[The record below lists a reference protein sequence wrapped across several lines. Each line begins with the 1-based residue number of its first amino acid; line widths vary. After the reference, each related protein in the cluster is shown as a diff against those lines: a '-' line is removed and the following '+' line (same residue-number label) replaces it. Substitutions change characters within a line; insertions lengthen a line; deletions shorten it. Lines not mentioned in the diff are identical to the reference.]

1 MSRRSS
7 RVADLIRAE
16 LSQILLRRLQDPRVK
31 LTTVTGVDVSPDL
44 KHAIVQVSIVGD
56 DQQRRQALDALR
68 HAKGFLRS
76 QLAKEL
82 HNMKSTPELR
92 FELDRGA
99 EYSQRI
105 SDLLENADEHGNK
118 RP

>member
-16 LSQILLRRLQDPRVK
+16 LSQILLRRVQDPRVK
-31 LTTVTGVDVSPDL
+31 LTTVTGVSVSPDL
-44 KHAIVQVSIVGD
+44 KHAVVQVSIVGD
-56 DQQRRQALDALR
+56 DDQRRAAMEALQ

-82 HNMKSTPELR
+82 HNMKSTPDLR

-105 SDLLENADEHGNK
+105 SDLLENPDEHGNR

>member
-16 LSQILLRRLQDPRVK
+16 LSRIILRKLQDPRVK
-31 LTTVTGVDVSPDL
+31 LATVTDVDVSPDL
-44 KHAIVQVSIVGD
+44 KHAVAQVSILGD
-56 DQQRRQALDALR
+56 DQQREEAMQALR

-82 HNMKSTPELR
+82 HGMKTIPELR

-105 SDLLENADEHGNK
+105 SDLLETPDEHGNE
-118 RP
+118 RS